1 MIVPYEYRMS
11 LTNVNIYRQ
20 HTSQSPKYGR
30 NTSKTTTVSVHSEET
45 TPAPSFSSSK
55 RSYQSRRN
63 KQPRAS
69 TSTSESSSPGF
80 TRRGFKPKVQ
90 PSTVEQVSA
99 STSLYKFKLNRSPGR
114 WQYKT
119 TPKPRVTIRKQNDD
133 ENNETTQGTTPAAP
147 QDASPLS
154 NDVVTPQARS
164 DDVDGL
170 VGSESVASIIDDES
184 STENK
189 LDTPF
194 PLETIKIEISTPPDF
209 KDIYYEIATIKSPYT
224 FQVGNKCIEQ
234 LKVTVSLLN
243 QPVFYLKIKTI
254 IWLS

>member
-1 MIVPYEYRMS
+1 MA
-11 LTNVNIYRQ
+11 LTHVNICRH

-45 TPAPSFSSSK
+45 TPAPTYSSSK

-69 TSTSESSSPGF
+69 TSASENAGAAGY
-80 TRRGFKPKVQ
+80 TRRGYKPKVQ

-119 TPKPRVTIRKQNDD
+119 TPKPRVTIRKQN
-133 ENNETTQGTTPAAP
+133 EEETNEGTAGTTPVSP
-147 QDASPLS
+147 QDASPLA

-194 PLETIKIEISTPPDF
+194 PLETIKVEISTPPDF

-224 FQVGNKCIEQ
+224 FQVM
-234 LKVTVSLLN
+234 SR
-243 QPVFYLKIKTI
+243 
-254 IWLS
+254 